1 MPIAC
6 ILVKLLLKLN
16 ESDSKLGD
24 DWSVATFMY

>member
-24 DWSVATFMY
+24 DRSVATFKF